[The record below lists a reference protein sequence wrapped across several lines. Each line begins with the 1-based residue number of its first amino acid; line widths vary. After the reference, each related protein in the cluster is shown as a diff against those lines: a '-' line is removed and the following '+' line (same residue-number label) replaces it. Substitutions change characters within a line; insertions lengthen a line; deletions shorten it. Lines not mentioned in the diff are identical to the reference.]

1 MDLVKKMSNLI
12 NQPFTRTTLD
22 EEQTDKYGKVFTMRL
37 NKEQIDQLEWAKKVL
52 SQPKDSTAMKQVFE
66 IGLFVLQQDLTGKVL
81 NTVFKNKEKNWRT
94 GVTDPEDL

>member
-1 MDLVKKMSNLI
+1 MSNLI
-12 NQPFTRTTLD
+12 NQPFTATKLD
-22 EEQTDKYGKVFTMRL
+22 EEKDDKYGKVFTMRL